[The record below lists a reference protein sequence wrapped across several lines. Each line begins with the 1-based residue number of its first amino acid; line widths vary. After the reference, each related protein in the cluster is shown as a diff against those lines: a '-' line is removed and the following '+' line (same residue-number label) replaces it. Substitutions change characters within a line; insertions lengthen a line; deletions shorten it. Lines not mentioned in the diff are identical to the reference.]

1 MILSSI
7 KVHKDQ
13 AKSVAVFFNPKN
25 AVDLSKKIIQL
36 NKIKIEKTN
45 LNKLKKIF
53 LNKRILFAQK
63 YLSIIKKSL

>member
-45 LNKLKKIF
+45 LNKLKIF